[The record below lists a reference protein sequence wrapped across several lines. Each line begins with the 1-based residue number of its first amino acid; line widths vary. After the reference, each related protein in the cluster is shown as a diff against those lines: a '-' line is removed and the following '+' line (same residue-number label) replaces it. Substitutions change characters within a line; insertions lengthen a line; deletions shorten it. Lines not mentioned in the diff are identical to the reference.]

1 MTFRTCFFSPISRL
15 NDEKSKLQ
23 VLQKA
28 SRHNGNVQSH
38 DQEESKLK
46 NTINANSGADTPTYD
61 KIKKNEQWT
70 GVTNQQAEM
79 INST

>member
-1 MTFRTCFFSPISRL
+1 MTFWTSRL
-15 NDEKSKLQ
+15 NHEKSKLQ
-23 VLQKA
+23 ILQKA

-61 KIKKNEQWT
+61 KIKKNEQ
-70 GVTNQQAEM
+70 
-79 INST
+79 